1 MHFLSHSLSFLD
13 NVICIGKG
21 LYVVKP
27 KFSKNKTPDLVML
40 ENWEGLSC
48 AYDTEEQLQGL
59 VRRPFTIEFKGDMYK
74 IGQQQPEEPRRVIR
88 RAEEPQRVIIFS
100 NLMLPKLLSEK

>member
-27 KFSKNKTPDLVML
+27 KFSKNKTPDPDFPKSYVTLDDHVLVLKAVMVP
-40 ENWEGLSC
+40 
-48 AYDTEEQLQGL
+48 TPL
-59 VRRPFTIEFKGDMYK
+59 VLRNTIHNCVDRFKTSFLMDMW
-74 IGQQQPEEPRRVIR
+74 R
-88 RAEEPQRVIIFS
+88 
-100 NLMLPKLLSEK
+100 L